1 MNLKSQLSNFFNI
14 IMTTRI
20 SPLHSIFSFSMVMFF
35 VFSGMVYGQ
44 KKKATGQGI
53 GFSKLD
59 GYVLKPESEPKP
71 GVFFSEL
78 ISRQVRFDELFKPE
92 KGKKLKPIQFKNL
105 VVVAGALPKTKL
117 ETNLVL
123 EKIVKNKDIL
133 EVYFK
138 KTEGRNPG
146 NGKAP
151 FCLYTTALDNSI
163 SGLDYYL
170 NGKLEMELRN

>member
-1 MNLKSQLSNFFNI
+1 
-14 IMTTRI
+14 MTTRI
-20 SPLHSIFSFSMVMFF
+20 SPLHSIFSFSLVMFF
-35 VFSGMVYGQ
+35 AFSGMVYGQ
-44 KKKATGQGI
+44 KKKATGQII

-59 GYVLKPESEPKP
+59 GYVLKPEAEPKP

-78 ISRQVRFDELFKPE
+78 ISRQVRFDETFKPV
-92 KGKKLKPIQFKNL
+92 KGKKLKPIPFNNF
-105 VVVAGALPKTKL
+105 VVIAGALPKTKV

-123 EKIVKNKDIL
+123 EKVVKNNGIL

-138 KTEGRNPG
+138 KTEGKNPG
-146 NGKAP
+146 NGKVP
-151 FCLYTTALDNSI
+151 FCVYTTALDNSI